1 MKEKMNKIKVNVT
14 SEVGEL
20 EAVIIHTPGPEVEN
34 MTPKNAER
42 ALYSDILNLSEASKE
57 YSQFKAIL
65 KKHSTTLEVVDLLC
79 TILKDDTIKN
89 SLLTKI
95 CMNEDIICIKN
106 DLMEIESC
114 ELARQLLQ
122 GVPLIRE
129 NLTSFL
135 SNERYSLRPLHNF
148 FFTRDAS
155 IAVNENVLIGK
166 MANTVRE
173 REAII
178 MEAIFKYHPL
188 ISTRTFNPL
197 NEINFDKK
205 ISIEG
210 GDILIAREDVL
221 LVGNSARTTSEGIDY
236 ILDKV
241 KDSDRIKHII
251 VQELPDSPE
260 SFIHLDMTFT
270 FLSENE
276 VMIYEPV
283 ILDPNRY
290 KTIHINVENRTV
302 RINEENNLLEALK
315 KINFDLRPISCGG
328 KSDPWVQEREQ
339 WHSGA
344 NFFAMGP
351 GKLIG
356 YGRNVY
362 TLEEMNNHGYEIIPA
377 KEIIKGKKNLNDYS
391 KYVVTIDSSELSR
404 GGGGCRCMT
413 MPIARK

>member
-1 MKEKMNKIKVNVT
+1 MEKINVNVA

-57 YSQFKAIL
+57 YAQFKAIL
-65 KKHSTTLEVVDLLC
+65 QLHSTTLEVADLLC
-79 TILKDDTIKN
+79 TILKDETVKSN
-89 SLLTKI
+89 LLSKV
-95 CMNEDIICIKN
+95 CMNEDVICIKN
-106 DLMEIESC
+106 ELMQIDPC

-135 SNERYSLRPLHNF
+135 SKERYSLRPLHNF

-155 IAVNENVLIGK
+155 ITVNDNVLIGK

-178 MEAIFKYHPL
+178 MEAIFKHHPQL
-188 ISTRTFNPL
+188 RTRTYNPI
-197 NEINFDKK
+197 NEIDFDPK

-210 GDILIAREDVL
+210 GDLLVAREDVL
-221 LVGNSARTTSEGIDY
+221 VIGNSMRTTTQGIDY
-236 ILDKV
+236 ILQKV
-241 KDSDRIKHII
+241 KDSERIKHII
-251 VQELPDSPE
+251 IQELPDSPE

-283 ILDPNRY
+283 ILEPNRY
-290 KTIHINVENRTV
+290 KTIHINVDNRKV
-302 RINEENNLLEALK
+302 QINEEINLIEALK
-315 KINFDLRPISCGG
+315 KISFDLKPILCGG
-328 KSDPWVQEREQ
+328 KSDPWIQEREQ

-362 TLEEMNNHGYEIIPA
+362 TLEEMNNHGYEILKA
-377 KEIIKGKKNLNDYS
+377 SDIIKGKKNTSDYS

-413 MPIARK
+413 MPVARK